1 MVRGGL
7 CKRRCFFVVVLFL
20 FSVSSWHSLSLFFPT
35 PDVRGGKPHTAAS
48 AASSLTREPH
58 CRAEFPT
65 DTLSLHSNPELWSTT
80 SPWDFLHVLECCSR
94 LHSLFLPPSRDH
106 QTFPMHSQVYL
117 YFSLDTQH
125 SASGRLLPWFSRGK
139 NHCVA

>member
-1 MVRGGL
+1 ML
-7 CKRRCFFVVVLFL
+7 LFCFL

-80 SPWDFLHVLECCSR
+80 SPWDFLHVLERCSS
-94 LHSLFLPPSRDH
+94 LHSLFLPPQQRPSNLPH
-106 QTFPMHSQVYL
+106 AQPGV
-117 YFSLDTQH
+117 SLLQLRYTT
-125 SASGRLLPWFSRGK
+125 SCKWPLASLVF
-139 NHCVA
+139 